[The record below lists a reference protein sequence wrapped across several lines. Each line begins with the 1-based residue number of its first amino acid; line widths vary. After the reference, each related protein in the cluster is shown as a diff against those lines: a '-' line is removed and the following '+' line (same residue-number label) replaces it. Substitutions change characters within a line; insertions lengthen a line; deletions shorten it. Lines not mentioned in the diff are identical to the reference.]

1 MWNAEHFRRHRS
13 RFQNHA
19 SPRLPKQQQFRD
31 ELHEY
36 FYLFRRLQD
45 DEWKWRRTLWWSL
58 DVNGDS
64 IVLQRS
70 RDKDVVE
77 NKFGGKERKDIG
89 LLGSNLEGEV
99 SIKINFAILWAI
111 NILQKKSQNSIFE
124 LPFFTSMTELEHNR
138 DDIIII
144 TSKLE
149 ILYWRI

>member
-1 MWNAEHFRRHRS
+1 MKMAENTVVVLGCERRFHRP
-13 RFQNHA
+13 A
-19 SPRLPKQQQFRD
+19 TIPR
-31 ELHEY
+31 
-36 FYLFRRLQD
+36 
-45 DEWKWRRTLWWSL
+45 
-58 DVNGDS
+58 
-64 IVLQRS
+64 QR

-149 ILYWRI
+149 ILY

>member
-1 MWNAEHFRRHRS
+1 
-13 RFQNHA
+13 
-19 SPRLPKQQQFRD
+19 
-31 ELHEY
+31 
-36 FYLFRRLQD
+36 
-45 DEWKWRRTLWWSL
+45 
-58 DVNGDS
+58 VNGDS

-124 LPFFTSMTELEHNR
+124 LPFFTLR
-138 DDIIII
+138 
-144 TSKLE
+144 
-149 ILYWRI
+149 